1 MSDMMEIETG
11 DEMATRIAAVG
22 TAVATAAEQLKRAAE
37 RLLEEEEQ
45 VKEAE
50 ERARTADDKI
60 RAENRAH
67 VAEAEA
73 ARATGSLVDAER
85 RAREADTRLDALEDR
100 ATQAEIRSRAAEDQA
115 AQTAAKSSALLEDL
129 QKERGQRVEGEG
141 RLRQTEQRVEE
152 AEERAR
158 ALDEQVQELK
168 SRLSAIKKLQPG
180 GMPVVADKERNA
192 LKDAVSSAV
201 RRPPSSILGIAL
213 AMKHTDPKANE
224 GQEMIRQ
231 LSSNARKLD
240 RLVSVLLEQDRLVS
254 VLLEQDR
261 LMEGSLKPSRRRTDL
276 QSQVRQ
282 VVEESPDLA
291 NHQVNVEGAH
301 VIVTVDQS
309 MTEQMV
315 DSLLANPGRRA
326 APGSPIWV
334 TISSDP
340 EGAVIAVDDTNPEV
354 PDGLRPSTLGITQD
368 GRPVPRP
375 TTAPTG
381 MALLSRLAD
390 VHGGRARVEE
400 RAEGG
405 VSFRVFLPD
414 DVGSGDRGELGG
426 SGAVALVAES
436 DADGGTL
443 TV

>member
-37 RLLEEEEQ
+37 GLLEEEEQ

-67 VAEAEA
+67 VAKAEA

-100 ATQAEIRSRAAEDQA
+100 ATQAEILSRAAEDQA

-129 QKERGQRVEGEG
+129 QKERGQRVEAEG

-152 AEERAR
+152 AEEPAR

-168 SRLSAIKKLQPG
+168 SRLSAIKKIERD
-180 GMPVVADKERNA
+180 GMPVVADKERDA
-192 LKDAVSSAV
+192 LKDAVSSEV
-201 RRPPSSILGIAL
+201 RRPLSSILGIAL

-231 LSSNARKLD
+231 LSLNARKL
-240 RLVSVLLEQDRLVS
+240 DRLVS

-276 QSQVRQ
+276 QSLVRR

-291 NHQVNVEGAH
+291 NRQVNVEGAH

-315 DSLLANPGRRA
+315 DSLLANAGRRA
-326 APGSPIWV
+326 APASPIWV

-354 PDGLRPSTLGITQD
+354 PDGLRPSTLGMTQD

-381 MALLSRLAD
+381 MALLSRLAE

-405 VSFRVFLPD
+405 ASFRVFLPD
-414 DVGSGDRGELGG
+414 DVGSGDGGELGG